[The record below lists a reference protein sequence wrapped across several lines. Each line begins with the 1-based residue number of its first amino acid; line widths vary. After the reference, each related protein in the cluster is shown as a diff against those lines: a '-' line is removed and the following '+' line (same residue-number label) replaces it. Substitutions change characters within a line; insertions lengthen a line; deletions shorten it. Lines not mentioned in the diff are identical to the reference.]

1 MEPIADYWEIVLRLS
16 LATFVGTILGWER
29 EAQNKPAGL
38 RTHMMVSLGSA
49 VFVIIGLQI
58 MQTPLEADAYVQF
71 DFLRVVEGIIGGV
84 GFLGA
89 GAIIHSR
96 GSVHGVTT
104 AASIWLT
111 AAIGIACGMGYYQ
124 IASTVAVLG
133 LVVLLL
139 FGFLERGLFRSD
151 RSNPNKT

>member
-1 MEPIADYWEIVLRLS
+1 MEPIAEYWEIVLRLS

-58 MQTPLEADAYVQF
+58 MQTPLKADAHVQF
-71 DFLRVVEGIIGGV
+71 DPLRVVQGIIGGV

-89 GAIIHSR
+89 GAIIHSS
-96 GSVHGVTT
+96 GSVHGITT

-133 LVVLLL
+133 LIVLLL
-139 FGFLERGLFRSD
+139 FGILERGLFRSN
-151 RSNPNKT
+151 RRI